1 MYNGFWMVIQGNFLK
16 VYGYEALCKRL
27 NKLLENV
34 NQNFFSNF
42 LKMSSGSFIL
52 SFLIK
57 NFQCYG

>member
-1 MYNGFWMVIQGNFLK
+1 MVIQGNFLK

-34 NQNFFSNF
+34 NQIFFSNF
-42 LKMSSGSFIL
+42 LKMSGGSFIL